1 MVCHYEKQ
9 FSIGPSKSSHV
20 RHVVIRPHLPLDILQ
35 DSVGETEDVLLSL
48 GEAIRSRNER
58 VVVIIDDVDHVLASG
73 GDLQTHQMTRCQSAL
88 LSFLD
93 SIRVSVTPTSNILLV
108 FTTSRSELGVELSR
122 FDRTDYLETPSDQ
135 ERVDLIANLLRLK
148 DGVGNSTLEQLDG
161 VGALWTSV
169 IESTVGR
176 SYSEVVQY
184 CRQAIERTALQQACD
199 DSDKCAISILSFL
212 KDRLQA
218 ITPESLRSGVYDDYV
233 DMRILTA
240 KELVSSPLEQNEISS
255 YELPMK
261 GLSAAKAWNDLHKS
275 IIIPLCRS
283 KELYALLDQGSLGTR
298 KCVVGAILLT
308 GESGAGKT
316 EIALHC
322 ARHAAK
328 LLSSVKLIDVS
339 CNSLIHKEV
348 GSSERAVHRLF
359 EAARKAA
366 PCILLLDGVESI
378 AAVRGNDVTSE
389 GTMDRLLS
397 TLLVELDGIDEGSTS
412 HFGGVAVIAISQ
424 NARWIDPALR
434 RPGRL
439 DRAVQLTRDWV

>member
-1 MVCHYEKQ
+1 
-9 FSIGPSKSSHV
+9 V
-20 RHVVIRPHLPLDILQ
+20 RHVVIRPQLPLDILQ

-48 GEAIRSRNER
+48 GEAIRSRKER

-73 GDLQTHQMTRCQSAL
+73 GDLQTHQTTRCRSAMQ
-88 LSFLD
+88 SFLD
-93 SIRVSVTPTSNILLV
+93 SIRVSVKPTTDILLV
-108 FTTSRSELGVELSR
+108 FTTSRSELGLELSR
-122 FDRTDYLETPSDQ
+122 FDRIDYLETPSDQ
-135 ERVDLIANLLRLK
+135 ERVDLIAKLLQLK
-148 DGVGNSTLEQLDG
+148 DGVGTSTVEQLNG
-161 VGALWTSV
+161 TGALWTTV

-184 CRQAIERTALQQACD
+184 SRQAIESTVLQQACN
-199 DSDKCAISILSFL
+199 DSDKSAFSILAFL

-218 ITPESLRSGVYDDYV
+218 ITPESLRSGIHDEYV

-240 KELVSSPLEQNEISS
+240 KELVSLPHEQNEVSS

-261 GLSAAKAWNDLHKS
+261 GQSAAKAWNELRKS

-283 KELYALLDQGSLGTR
+283 KEFHALLDQRCLGTR

-328 LLSSVKLIDVS
+328 LLSSVKLIDVN

-359 EAARKAA
+359 DAARKAA
-366 PCILLLDGVESI
+366 PCIVLLDGVESI
-378 AAVRGNDVTSE
+378 AAVRGNDITSE
-389 GTMDRLLS
+389 GTMDRVLS
-397 TLLVELDGIDEGSTS
+397 TLLVELDGVDEGSTS

>member
-1 MVCHYEKQ
+1 MVRHYEKQ
-9 FSIGPSKSSHV
+9 FARGPSKSSHML
-20 RHVVIRPHLPLDILQ
+20 HVVIRPHLPLDILQ

-48 GEAIRSRNER
+48 GEAIRSCNER
-58 VVVIIDDVDHVLASG
+58 VIVIIDDVDHVLASR

-88 LSFLD
+88 QSLLD
-93 SIRVSVTPTSNILLV
+93 SIRVSVTPASNILLV
-108 FTTSRSELGVELSR
+108 FTTSRSELGLELSR
-122 FDRTDYLETPSDQ
+122 FDRIDSLETPSDK
-135 ERVDLIANLLRLK
+135 ERMDLMTNLLQLK

-161 VGALWTSV
+161 IGALWMSV

-184 CRQAIERTALQQACD
+184 CRQAIESIVLQRACD
-199 DSDKCAISILSFL
+199 DSDKCALSILSIL
-212 KDRLQA
+212 KDSLQA
-218 ITPESLRSGVYDDYV
+218 ITPESLRSGIHDDYV
-233 DMRILTA
+233 DLRILTA
-240 KELVSSPLEQNEISS
+240 KELVPSPLEQNGISS

-261 GLSAAKAWNDLHKS
+261 GQSAAKAWNELHKS

-283 KELYALLDQGSLGTR
+283 KEFYALLDQGCHGTR

-348 GSSERAVHRLF
+348 GSSERAVRRLF

-366 PCILLLDGVESI
+366 PCIVLLDGVESI

-389 GTMDRLLS
+389 GTMDRVLS
-397 TLLVELDGIDEGSTS
+397 TLLVELDGVDEGSTS
-412 HFGGVAVIAISQ
+412 HFGGVAVIAIAQ

-439 DRAVQLTRDWV
+439 DRAVQLTRDWI